1 MYITQRVWEKFL
13 LDRVVHDTHKSIPL
27 ALVAPLSLCLQV
39 SLTPAAVRTYST
51 ALVVDVAEAGRGIF
65 SLPIS
70 AKSEVP
76 PISLETPYLDYGRCF
91 VQYPYS
97 LNVVLANLSLLP
109 VKYKMQPPNEE
120 MVLQYSTTYPT
131 GVIEPCST
139 LKLPLEVKAQVQGEI
154 MSTAVFQILGSLDQP
169 LEVAIRCVG
178 EGPVINVSP
187 DQLHWGRYPVLT
199 PSSKMV
205 LLQNESLIQADFE
218 CALVSTCAR
227 T

>member
-1 MYITQRVWEKFL
+1 M
-13 LDRVVHDTHKSIPL
+13 
-27 ALVAPLSLCLQV
+27 
-39 SLTPAAVRTYST
+39 SLTPGAVKTYST
-51 ALVVDVAEAGRGIF
+51 ALVVDVAEAGRGVF

-76 PISLETPYLDYGRCF
+76 PITLETPYLDYGRCF

-97 LNVVLANLSLLP
+97 RNVVLTNPSLLP
-109 VKYKMQPPNEE
+109 VKYKMQPPSDE

-131 GVIEPCST
+131 GVIEPRST
-139 LKLPLEVKAQVQGEI
+139 LNLPLEVQAQVQGEI

-187 DQLHWGRYPVLT
+187 DQLHWGRHPVLT
-199 PSSKMV
+199 PSSKIVVMR
-205 LLQNESLIQADFE
+205 NESLIQADFE
-218 CALVSTCAR
+218 CALVSA
-227 T
+227 